1 MSHTPVTILTGFL
14 GSGKTTLLNRA
25 LRDPAMANT
34 AVVIN
39 EFGEVGLDHMLAA
52 QSDDTIMVLENG
64 CLCCTVFGD
73 LVTTL
78 NNLYHAREA
87 GEIPRFDHVVIETSG
102 LADPSPLIQAFLSHP
117 TLAGLYRIGTVVAT
131 VDAVN
136 GPGTLDNH
144 VELVRQVAL
153 ADRILI
159 TKLDLLR
166 SMHEQNSSQ
175 LNFPSPERGGSA
187 HETRRGVNLP
197 LAQTSTPTR
206 QPLAQ
211 TSTPTRQPVAAD
223 LPLSGGGED
232 QTSRHHIDRASEQ
245 RAENA
250 EAALVAR
257 LRRLNPAAEISR
269 IDDPAFD
276 IGKLLRAEGLDPAD
290 TEADARAWL
299 NATAYEQQGQH
310 DHDHHH
316 DHDHGGHDHHHLHD
330 RDIAS
335 FCFVRET
342 PIAREALRLLLD
354 ALQQNLGPNLLRV
367 KGIVNVAEEPGRPAV
382 IQGAQHLLHNL
393 SWLERWPDADHRS
406 KIVFITQG
414 FDRAEVEDMI
424 ALLDRVAT
432 RTAAARARAQSAQ

>member
-25 LRDPAMANT
+25 LRDPSMANT

-52 QSDDTIMVLENG
+52 RSDDTIMVLENG

-73 LVTTL
+73 LVITL

-87 GEIPRFDHVVIETSG
+87 NKIPRFDHVVIETSG
-102 LADPSPLIQAFLSHP
+102 LADPSPLIQAFLSDP

-131 VDAVN
+131 VEAVN

-144 VELVRQVAL
+144 VESVRQIAL
-153 ADRILI
+153 ADHILI
-159 TKLDLLR
+159 TKCDLL
-166 SMHEQNSSQ
+166 EQ
-175 LNFPSPERGGSA
+175 A
-187 HETRRGVNLP
+187 HAKE
-197 LAQTSTPTR
+197 
-206 QPLAQ
+206 
-211 TSTPTRQPVAAD
+211 
-223 LPLSGGGED
+223 
-232 QTSRHHIDRASEQ
+232 
-245 RAENA
+245 A

-257 LRRLNPAAEISR
+257 LHRLNPAAEISR
-269 IDDPAFD
+269 IDDPAFNV
-276 IGKLLRAEGLDPAD
+276 GALLRAEGLDPAD
-290 TEADARAWL
+290 AKADARAWL
-299 NATAYEQQGQH
+299 NAAAYEQQN
-310 DHDHHH
+310 HH
-316 DHDHGGHDHHHLHD
+316 DHDHPHDHAHGHAHDRDHDDHDHHHLHD

>member
-1 MSHTPVTILTGFL
+1 MVRRRDTESLSHTPVTILTGFL

-25 LRDPAMANT
+25 MRSPSMANT

-52 QSDDTIMVLENG
+52 RSDDTIMVLENG

-87 GEIPRFDHVVIETSG
+87 GEIPSFDHVVIETSG
-102 LADPSPLIQAFLSHP
+102 LADPSPLIQAFLSDP
-117 TLAGLYRIGTVVAT
+117 TLAGLYRIGSVVAT

-144 VELVRQVAL
+144 VESVRQVAL

-159 TKLDLLR
+159 TKLDLLD
-166 SMHEQNSSQ
+166 
-175 LNFPSPERGGSA
+175 
-187 HETRRGVNLP
+187 
-197 LAQTSTPTR
+197 PT
-206 QPLAQ
+206 QVKAAE
-211 TSTPTRQPVAAD
+211 VA
-223 LPLSGGGED
+223 L
-232 QTSRHHIDRASEQ
+232 I
-245 RAENA
+245 
-250 EAALVAR
+250 AR
-257 LRRLNPAAEISR
+257 LKRLNPAVEISR
-269 IDDPAFD
+269 VDAPGFD
-276 IGKLLRAEGLDPAD
+276 IGKLLRAEGLNPAD
-290 TEADARAWL
+290 AKTDARAWL
-299 NATAYEQQGQH
+299 NAAAYERQDRHDRDHQH
-310 DHDHHH
+310 DHEHD
-316 DHDHGGHDHHHLHD
+316 DHDHDHHHLHD

-342 PIAREALRLLLD
+342 PIARDALRLLLD

-432 RTAAARARAQSAQ
+432 RTAAARGRAQSAQ

>member
-1 MSHTPVTILTGFL
+1 LLHEAGPDRPPSYEDASLPHTPVTILTGFL

-39 EFGEVGLDHMLAA
+39 EFGEVGLDHVLAA
-52 QSDDTIMVLENG
+52 RSDDTIMVLENG

-78 NNLYHAREA
+78 NNLYHARED

-102 LADPSPLIQAFLSHP
+102 LADPSPLIQAFLSDP

-136 GPGTLDNH
+136 GPATLDNH
-144 VELVRQVAL
+144 IESVRQAAL

-159 TKLDLLR
+159 TKLDLL
-166 SMHEQNSSQ
+166 
-175 LNFPSPERGGSA
+175 G
-187 HETRRGVNLP
+187 
-197 LAQTSTPTR
+197 
-206 QPLAQ
+206 
-211 TSTPTRQPVAAD
+211 AA
-223 LPLSGGGED
+223 E
-232 QTSRHHIDRASEQ
+232 AK
-245 RAENA
+245 AA
-250 EAALVAR
+250 EAALTAR
-257 LRRLNPAAEISR
+257 LRRLNPAAKISR
-269 IDDPAFD
+269 IDDPALN
-276 IGKLLRAEGLDPAD
+276 IGELLRGPGLDPGGAS
-290 TEADARAWL
+290 ADARAWL
-299 NATAYEQQGQH
+299 NAAAYETGGVEHSAGEDHHRHGDHAHH
-310 DHDHHH
+310 DHGDHHDHH
-316 DHDHGGHDHHHLHD
+316 GLHD

-335 FCFVRET
+335 FCFIREQ

-367 KGIVNVAEEPGRPAV
+367 KGLVHVADEPDRPAV

-393 SWLERWPDADHRS
+393 SWLERWPDEDRRS
-406 KIVFITQG
+406 KLVFITQG

-424 ALLDRVAT
+424 AVLDRVAT
-432 RTAAARARAQSAQ
+432 RTAAARARAQSAR

>member
-1 MSHTPVTILTGFL
+1 LPHTPVTILTGFL

-78 NNLYHAREA
+78 NNLYHARDA

-102 LADPSPLIQAFLSHP
+102 LADPSPLIQAFLSDP
-117 TLAGLYRIGTVVAT
+117 VLAGLYRIGSVVAT

-144 VELVRQVAL
+144 VESVRQVAL
-153 ADRILI
+153 ADHILI
-159 TKLDLLR
+159 TKLD
-166 SMHEQNSSQ
+166 MIA
-175 LNFPSPERGGSA
+175 P
-187 HETRRGVNLP
+187 
-197 LAQTSTPTR
+197 AQMK
-206 QPLAQ
+206 
-211 TSTPTRQPVAAD
+211 
-223 LPLSGGGED
+223 E
-232 QTSRHHIDRASEQ
+232 
-245 RAENA
+245 A
-250 EAALVAR
+250 EASLIAR

-269 IDDPAFD
+269 IDDPAFS
-276 IGKLLRAEGLDPAD
+276 IGDLLRAEGLDPANAK
-290 TEADARAWL
+290 ADARAWL
-299 NATAYEQQGQH
+299 NAAAYEQ
-310 DHDHHH
+310 DHAHHH
-316 DHDHGGHDHHHLHD
+316 DHDHDHDDHDHHHLHD

-335 FCFVRET
+335 FCFIRDT

-367 KGIVNVAEEPGRPAV
+367 KGIVNVAEEPDRPAV

-393 SWLERWPDADHRS
+393 SWLERWPDTDHRS

-414 FDRAEVEDMI
+414 FDRADIEEMI
-424 ALLDRVAT
+424 ALLDRVAS
-432 RTAAARARAQSAQ
+432 RTAAARARAQSA

>member
-1 MSHTPVTILTGFL
+1 LPHTPVTILTGFL

-39 EFGEVGLDHMLAA
+39 EFGEIGLDHMLAA

-102 LADPSPLIQAFLSHP
+102 LADPSPLIQAFL
-117 TLAGLYRIGTVVAT
+117 
-131 VDAVN
+131 
-136 GPGTLDNH
+136 PGTLDNH
-144 VELVRQVAL
+144 VESVRQVAL
-153 ADRILI
+153 ADHILL
-159 TKLDLLR
+159 TKLDLVD
-166 SMHEQNSSQ
+166 
-175 LNFPSPERGGSA
+175 P
-187 HETRRGVNLP
+187 
-197 LAQTSTPTR
+197 AQ
-206 QPLAQ
+206 AK
-211 TSTPTRQPVAAD
+211 
-223 LPLSGGGED
+223 E
-232 QTSRHHIDRASEQ
+232 
-245 RAENA
+245 A
-250 EAALVAR
+250 EASLIAR
-257 LRRLNPAAEISR
+257 LRRLNPAAKISR
-269 IDDPAFD
+269 IDDSPHPGPPPLA
-276 IGKLLRAEGLDPAD
+276 GEARVGVGALLRAEGLDPAD
-290 TEADARAWL
+290 AKADARAWL
-299 NATAYEQQGQH
+299 NAAAYEQ
-310 DHDHHH
+310 DHAHHH
-316 DHDHGGHDHHHLHD
+316 DHDHDHDDHDHHHLHD

-367 KGIVNVAEEPGRPAV
+367 KGIVNVAEEPDRPAV

-414 FDRAEVEDMI
+414 FDRADVEEMI
-424 ALLDRVAT
+424 ALLDRVAS
-432 RTAAARARAQSAQ
+432 RTAAARARAQSAQRVSK

>member
-1 MSHTPVTILTGFL
+1 MQALPHTPVTILTGFL

-39 EFGEVGLDHMLAA
+39 EFGEVGLDHLLAA

-87 GEIPRFDHVVIETSG
+87 SEIPRFDHVVIETSG
-102 LADPSPLIQAFLSHP
+102 LADPSPLIQAFLSDP
-117 TLAGLYRIGTVVAT
+117 TLAGLYRIGAVVAT

-144 VELVRQVAL
+144 IESVRQVAL

-159 TKLDLLR
+159 TKLDLVD
-166 SMHEQNSSQ
+166 
-175 LNFPSPERGGSA
+175 PA
-187 HETRRGVNLP
+187 
-197 LAQTSTPTR
+197 
-206 QPLAQ
+206 
-211 TSTPTRQPVAAD
+211 
-223 LPLSGGGED
+223 
-232 QTSRHHIDRASEQ
+232 RAKDV
-245 RAENA
+245 
-250 EAALVAR
+250 EASLTAR
-257 LRRLNPAAEISR
+257 LHRLNPAAKISR
-269 IDDPAFD
+269 IDDPEFN
-276 IGKLLRAEGLDPAD
+276 IGALLRDEGLDPANAK
-290 TEADARAWL
+290 ADARAWL
-299 NATAYEQQGQH
+299 NAAAYEQRDAHRH
-310 DHDHHH
+310 DHDHHDHEH
-316 DHDHGGHDHHHLHD
+316 DDHDHHHLHD

-335 FCFVRET
+335 FCFTREQ

-354 ALQQNLGPNLLRV
+354 ALQQNLGPSLLRI
-367 KGIVNVAEEPGRPAV
+367 KGIVNVAEEPDRPAV

-393 SWLERWPDADHRS
+393 SWLERWPDADRRS

-432 RTAAARARAQSAQ
+432 RTAAARARAQSAP

>member
-1 MSHTPVTILTGFL
+1 VGSRAARAAYTYMLDIQAKSDDFRLQPERNLSHTPVTILTGFL

-25 LRDPAMANT
+25 LRDPSMANT

-102 LADPSPLIQAFLSHP
+102 LADPSPLIQAFLSDP
-117 TLAGLYRIGTVVAT
+117 VLAGLYRIGSVVAT

-144 VELVRQVAL
+144 VESVRQVAL
-153 ADRILI
+153 ADHILL
-159 TKLDLLR
+159 TKLDMVDPAR
-166 SMHEQNSSQ
+166 
-175 LNFPSPERGGSA
+175 
-187 HETRRGVNLP
+187 VK
-197 LAQTSTPTR
+197 
-206 QPLAQ
+206 
-211 TSTPTRQPVAAD
+211 D
-223 LPLSGGGED
+223 
-232 QTSRHHIDRASEQ
+232 
-245 RAENA
+245 A
-250 EAALVAR
+250 EASLIAR
-257 LRRLNPAAEISR
+257 LRRLNPAAKISR

-290 TEADARAWL
+290 TKADARAWL
-299 NATAYEQQGQH
+299 NAAAYEQ
-310 DHDHHH
+310 DHAHHH
-316 DHDHGGHDHHHLHD
+316 DHDHGDHDDHDHHHLHD

-335 FCFVRET
+335 FCFMRET

-367 KGIVNVAEEPGRPAV
+367 KGIVNVAEEPDRPAV

-414 FDRAEVEDMI
+414 FDRADIEEMI
-424 ALLDRVAT
+424 ALLDRVAS